1 MKNPPCRPDKKSAK
15 AIERSRSGRNGLNAD
30 EGEAVEQSSKIQPHS
45 WSDLVQ
51 DEDLNN
57 EYQEYDLSE
66 CPWMQDAVM
75 EKDKVILPQP
85 KEASKSAD
93 RTDPQA
99 IAGKFS
105 QSCSCFS
112 ALLFRHQLK
121 ERAAWADF
129 PCWLDNINAV
139 LTVS

>member
-1 MKNPPCRPDKKSAK
+1 MKSLPGRQKSAK
-15 AIERSRSGRNGLNAD
+15 AIKRSRSGRNGLNAD

-57 EYQEYDLSE
+57 EYQEYDLRE

-85 KEASKSAD
+85 RKFEHKEIVE
-93 RTDPQA
+93 TQPYC
-99 IAGKFS
+99 IGK
-105 QSCSCFS
+105 
-112 ALLFRHQLK
+112 LLGL
-121 ERAAWADF
+121 
-129 PCWLDNINAV
+129 
-139 LTVS
+139 